1 VVGWLEKGER
11 KMKIKRYRELCCSN
25 EDLTRLMKLLREE
38 LLSDNDL
45 YYEIPYSPDAV
56 NQKIFMFRE
65 PELHA
70 LWHLF
75 SKANNNDFLN
85 PTKKNIAL
93 FHKWLRGE
101 EK

>member
-1 VVGWLEKGER
+1 
-11 KMKIKRYRELCCSN
+11 
-25 EDLTRLMKLLREE
+25 
-38 LLSDNDL
+38 
-45 YYEIPYSPDAV
+45 
-56 NQKIFMFRE
+56 MFRE